1 MNGAR
6 RRLLQG
12 IAAIAVVV
20 AGAWFAVVEVRQR
33 FTHVHETDARV
44 AGDLVTVSARVAGRL
59 VEFAVASGDR
69 VERDQLI
76 ARIDAR
82 DAEPCPRSPRAER
95 AAPKRP
101 RTSSLWTTSG
111 G

>member
-95 AAPKRP
+95 AARNDP
-101 RTSSLWTTSG
+101 
-111 G
+111 